1 MASAFRRVARRRPR
15 SLLVRF
21 VASLG
26 LVAGA
31 ATVASPVAALDFT
44 VGDVVVQD
52 LDSYGFI
59 ANSSVLST
67 DGGAIDQL
75 YQMFGYLGT
84 ASGVVRVDGSGFTEL
99 SAITQVGN
107 QATSTLELGA
117 AAGALGLT
125 AGDLRIDYTFTAID
139 DTSAADA
146 DDFRWDVLIENT
158 SGSALDLVFYSY
170 LDLDIDGAA
179 DFADDLVDANL
190 YRMVVSDST
199 PSSTSL
205 FRWKASSS
213 GPADHFQVGSYPSV
227 RNTLDGMASA
237 QDLSDTP
244 VSFGPA
250 DFTGA
255 YQYDLSLAPGEIFS
269 LGLGGV
275 SVVPEPG
282 TALLA
287 WLGLL
292 GIAGWRKGRRSR

>member
-1 MASAFRRVARRRPR
+1 
-15 SLLVRF
+15 
-21 VASLG
+21 
-26 LVAGA
+26 
-31 ATVASPVAALDFT
+31 
-44 VGDVVVQD
+44 VVVQD

-244 VSFGPA
+244 ASFGPA